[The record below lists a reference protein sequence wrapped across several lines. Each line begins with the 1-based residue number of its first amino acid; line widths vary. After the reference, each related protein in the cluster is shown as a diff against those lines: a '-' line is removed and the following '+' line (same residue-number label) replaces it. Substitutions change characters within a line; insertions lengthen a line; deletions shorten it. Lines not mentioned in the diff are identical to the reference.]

1 MSIGRRSRRRSA
13 SDGRSC
19 GPSAMLFCLRHQKQT
34 RRRRDLKLEASR
46 RRSKF
51 RDVEMPLSRSS
62 SIAAC
67 PKKARFLQL
76 IAEAGQGGCSWG
88 PIPANSDAVNSYT
101 RNFGGRGGFVNPR
114 RAAEHGQE
122 FGCRQATTK
131 LLT

>member
-1 MSIGRRSRRRSA
+1 
-13 SDGRSC
+13 
-19 GPSAMLFCLRHQKQT
+19 
-34 RRRRDLKLEASR
+34 
-46 RRSKF
+46 
-51 RDVEMPLSRSS
+51 MPLSRSS